1 MRILTSFCGNDGV
14 PSFHFYYLC
23 EIEITKTRTMSI
35 NSEQQNEDCGF
46 VYILKNESM
55 PGLIKIGITDNTKER
70 LRTLNN
76 TSVPLP
82 FEASYVCK
90 VKKKD
95 MKRIEDALHKAF
107 APDRVNP
114 KREFFRTD
122 EERVIPVLSLFSI
135 ENVTDEV
142 VQELSDGTDPVER
155 AALERE
161 KAEAPRRRPTL
172 NLYELG
178 VGKDDHLL
186 WKEDTK
192 VFVTVASERKVVFK
206 GELMS
211 LTAATSRIKGL
222 SYGIQPTPFWLFNGR
237 SLKEIYDERYTPVDS
252 DE

>member
-1 MRILTSFCGNDGV
+1 MRILTFFCGNGKV
-14 PSFHFYYLC
+14 HFFSFRYLC
-23 EIEITKTRTMSI
+23 KKETTKDITMST
-35 NSEQQNEDCGF
+35 NSEQQKEDYGF

-82 FEASYVCK
+82 FEASFVCK

-114 KREFFRTD
+114 KREFFRTE
-122 EERVIPVLSLFSI
+122 EERVIPVLSLFSV

-142 VQELSDGTDPVER
+142 VQEMTEGTDPVER

-178 VGKDDHLL
+178 VGNGDNLL
-186 WKEDTK
+186 WKDDDK
-192 VFVTVASERKVVFK
+192 VFVTVASERKVIFN

-211 LTAATSRIKGL
+211 LTAATSRLKGL
-222 SYGIQPTPFWLFNGR
+222 SYGIQPTPFWMFNGR